1 MLRPWA
7 RLLLL
12 VLVVLT
18 QTACPRNDWQPPHQN
33 LSSPT
38 EMYHPWDR
46 PTGSMAP
53 SG

>member
-1 MLRPWA
+1 MLRPWG
-7 RLLLL
+7 RLLLV

-18 QTACPRNDWQPPHQN
+18 QTACPRNAWQPTNPDV
-33 LSSPT
+33 SRPT